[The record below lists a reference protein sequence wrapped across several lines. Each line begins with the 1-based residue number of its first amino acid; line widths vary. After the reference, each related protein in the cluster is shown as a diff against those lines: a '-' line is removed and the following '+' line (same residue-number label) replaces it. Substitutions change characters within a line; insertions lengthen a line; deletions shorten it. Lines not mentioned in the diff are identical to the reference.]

1 MGKHTNN
8 KNKKPRAV
16 SAPYSNR
23 GNQRQ
28 VSGAPSGQLQ
38 QQQQQEAAPAAN
50 PPRPLKGTL
59 AEAEANVAHWNSKV
73 LHLMDKKTALEQEIE
88 KGMSRVAEW
97 TAAVQQR
104 SVAPSGQSI
113 IDAEIKKRLAKAKED
128 EKDKE

>member
-1 MGKHTNN
+1 MG

-88 KGMSRVAEW
+88 EW